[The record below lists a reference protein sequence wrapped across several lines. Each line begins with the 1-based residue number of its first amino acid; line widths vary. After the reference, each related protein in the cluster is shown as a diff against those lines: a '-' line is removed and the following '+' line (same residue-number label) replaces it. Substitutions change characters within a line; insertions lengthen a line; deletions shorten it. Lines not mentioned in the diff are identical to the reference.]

1 MDHHFLLNMAYR
13 EMKFEFYF
21 RQYPFLLEEMMQ
33 L

>member
-1 MDHHFLLNMAYR
+1 MAYR